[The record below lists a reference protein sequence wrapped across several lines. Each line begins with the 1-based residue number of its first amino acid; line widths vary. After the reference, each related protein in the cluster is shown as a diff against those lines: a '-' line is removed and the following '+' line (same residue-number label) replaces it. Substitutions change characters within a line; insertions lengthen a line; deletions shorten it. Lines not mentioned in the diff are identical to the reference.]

1 MTREGEASPTTGS
14 GPLDA
19 AALARFREDGF
30 VTLGR
35 ILDATEVE
43 ALRAEERRF
52 RLPRAYGGEANPTL
66 FVNIQLCHRSE
77 RIRRVCTQGP
87 HIDAV
92 RQLLGPDVCL
102 THQQFIVK
110 QPDGPDSRSDVP
122 WHQDDGYGRLE
133 PPDDVTVFV
142 ALGDMDAR
150 NGGLFVVPGSHRAGL
165 LPHGAAG
172 VNPLL
177 VEAQLPGEPVEV
189 PLGAGCAVAFTGL
202 TVHGSGPNRSG
213 EERPALFMRYCHP
226 AVRMAS
232 EGDRPVLED
241 AHSWMVAGEAP

>member
-1 MTREGEASPTTGS
+1 MEEAGDTGTE

-19 AALARFREDGF
+19 AALARFREEGWAP
-30 VTLGR
+30 LGR
-35 ILDATEVE
+35 VVDGE
-43 ALRAEERRF
+43 AVARLRAEERRF

-66 FVNIQLCHRSE
+66 FVNVQLCHRSE
-77 RIRRVCTQGP
+77 PVRRVCTQGP
-87 HIDAV
+87 HIAAV
-92 RQLLGPDVCL
+92 RQLLGPAVCL

-110 QPDGPDSRSDVP
+110 LPDADASRSDVP

-142 ALGDMDAR
+142 ALVDMDAR
-150 NGGLFVVPGSHRAGL
+150 NGGLAIVPGSHRAGL
-165 LPHGAAG
+165 LPHGRAG

-177 VEAQLPGEPVEV
+177 VETELPAEPVAV
-189 PLGAGCAVAFTGL
+189 PLRAGEAVAFTGL
-202 TVHGSGPNRSG
+202 TVHGSGPNRSDA
-213 EERPALFMRYCHP
+213 ERAALFMRYCHP
-226 AVRMAS
+226 RVRMAS